1 MHATIKCKH
10 CKLRTVQYTMGLNA
24 EFGVGL
30 DHLRL
35 LFHSSVLHVV
45 LGHAIH
51 ARHRCVSS
59 GVNLRGRLFQNFS
72 KLTFSIGT
80 LYEW

>member
-1 MHATIKCKH
+1 
-10 CKLRTVQYTMGLNA
+10 MGLNA

-59 GVNLRGRLFQNFS
+59 GVNLRGVCFKIFPNLLLVSGPCTSGKRYRSIAMGVNF
-72 KLTFSIGT
+72 F
-80 LYEW
+80 